1 MAVQI
6 PFTLEVIAHP
16 RHQINLYRWAN
27 LRHTNWGQPAPLLGV
42 AGAFGID
49 ELGSI
54 AGVGLSVEVVASS
67 RTSPHHV
74 NNIRD
79 QGAWL
84 SLNSLWQ
91 SWNFNSLSAPFYL
104 PRVVGGDATTNI
116 NCWFAMVAR

>member
-6 PFTLEVIAHP
+6 PWTMSVIRHP

-54 AGVGLSVEVVASS
+54 AGVGLIVKVLASS
-67 RTSPHHV
+67 RTSPHHE
-74 NNIRD
+74 NHIRD
-79 QGAWL
+79 QGAWV
-84 SLNSLWQ
+84 SLDSLG
-91 SWNFNSLSAPFYL
+91 SA
-104 PRVVGGDATTNI
+104 GTSTA
-116 NCWFAMVAR
+116 